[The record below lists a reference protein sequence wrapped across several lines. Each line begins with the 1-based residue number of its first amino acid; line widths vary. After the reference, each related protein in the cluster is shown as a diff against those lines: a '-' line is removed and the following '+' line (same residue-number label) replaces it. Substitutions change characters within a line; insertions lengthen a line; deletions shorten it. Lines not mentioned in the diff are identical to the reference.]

1 MISLTFLEC
10 SGVILGAR
18 PLPAHKGAL
27 TTVVSKRWLAALLLS
42 FLALSGPS
50 PMPTKSLEMLLITGA
65 DCVIQTQRVR
75 KIASLL
81 FIYFHESFS
90 NSLNRL

>member
-1 MISLTFLEC
+1 MIIDILRMLWSY
-10 SGVILGAR
+10 SGSPPPPR
-18 PLPAHKGAL
+18 PQRSPHNCGQQEM
-27 TTVVSKRWLAALLLS
+27 AALLLS